1 MKNFT
6 ERIKNW
12 NREIFGNIIRRKRRC
27 QVRLNG
33 IQRSL
38 SRAPSHRLQ
47 KLEKELIVEYNTI
60 LEQEEIMWHQ
70 RAKVEWLKYGD
81 GNTKFFHLSTVI
93 RRRKNTIQ
101 SLKDE
106 QERWQ
111 EDPDTVRSIV
121 VNSSRNCTVIETNM
135 AMSVNFIASQ
145 LCQVER

>member
-1 MKNFT
+1 MDLLENVKSFMET
-6 ERIKNW
+6 IKNW
-12 NREIFGNIIRRKRRC
+12 NREIFGNMLRRKKRC

-47 KLEKELIVEYNTI
+47 KLEKELSVEYNTI

-81 GNTKFFHLSTVI
+81 GNTKFFHLPTII

-106 QERWQ
+106 QWR
-111 EDPDTVRSIV
+111 
-121 VNSSRNCTVIETNM
+121 
-135 AMSVNFIASQ
+135 
-145 LCQVER
+145 